1 MTKKAKPKAESVET
15 NPLKRAEALLKEF
28 KAQADA
34 AILSVNSA
42 VGREAHNAAVEEAI
56 PVCRRSYAFGY
67 ALSQMTR
74 NTFYRVSDK
83 PLREL
88 KIQSR
93 SILLPPAALPDEA
106 LEILEALKVVMPPP
120 KVFEGEAEYQQWLKD
135 SGMHEVIEED
145 DYQSQ
150 TAQQS
155 KFPSRD

>member
-1 MTKKAKPKAESVET
+1 MMKKNKPKAQPVEAD
-15 NPLKRAEALLKEF
+15 PLARAEALLKEF
-28 KAQADA
+28 KAQADT

-67 ALSQMTR
+67 ALSQITR
-74 NTFYRVSDK
+74 NTLYRVSDK

-93 SILLPPAALPDEA
+93 SIMLPPAALPDEA
-106 LEILEALKVVMPPP
+106 LEVLEALKTTMPPP

-135 SGMHEVIEED
+135 NGMHEVIEED
-145 DYQSQ
+145 EYRSQ
-150 TAQQS
+150 TAQRS
-155 KFPSRD
+155 KFPSTD